1 MDRTT
6 MLERLRVTHRD
17 LIDDMA
23 LEIPDVRP
31 AVVDESLANVL
42 GECLRFRHVFRHC
55 GGVSQTGRMAPLE
68 ERLRE
73 TLTAFRHHRRVRVL
87 DAGAVVTGPD
97 VCDLRG
103 RRQPWQT

>member
-1 MDRTT
+1 MDRAP
-6 MLERLRVTHRD
+6 MLEHLRVTHRD

-31 AVVDESLANVL
+31 AVVDMSLANVL
-42 GECLRFRHVFRHC
+42 GEYLRFRHVFRHC

-73 TLTAFRHHRRVRVL
+73 TLTAFRQSIEGFVCWMLGGGDGR
-87 DAGAVVTGPD
+87 D

-103 RRQPWQT
+103 RRPWQT